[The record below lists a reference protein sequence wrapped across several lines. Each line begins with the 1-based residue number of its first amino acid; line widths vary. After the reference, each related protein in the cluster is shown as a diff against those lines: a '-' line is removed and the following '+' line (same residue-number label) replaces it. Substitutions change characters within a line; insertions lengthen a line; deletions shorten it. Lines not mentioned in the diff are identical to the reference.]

1 MTHRLRFAANFA
13 AAIATA
19 ALFAVPAV
27 AQSSDHGTM
36 HGAIQMQQGA
46 GDAMETM
53 MQAMDAIE
61 PTGDADADF
70 LLMMIPHHQSA
81 VDMARASLEEMDD
94 PEASALAKLV
104 IESQEAE
111 IGTMKAM
118 LSRLGHPVE

>member
-1 MTHRLRFAANFA
+1 MTHRPLSAAKFA

-19 ALFAVPAV
+19 ALFAAPAA
-27 AQSSDHGTM
+27 AQSVDHDTM
-36 HGAIQMQQGA
+36 HGDMPMHQGGA
-46 GDAMETM
+46 DAMETM

-81 VDMARASLEEMDD
+81 VDMARASLEGMDD

-104 IESQEAE
+104 IESQEGE
-111 IGTMKAM
+111 IKTMKAM
-118 LSRLGHPVE
+118 LSRLGHAVE